1 MAIKKPPCKK
11 GGFPVKE
18 IYLLLSDYS
27 AAATVSAV
35 FGTLTFLSTK
45 PALRQRVQIEI
56 VLEVPPNCALI
67 LRRFGLH
74 VLRVWLFDLLTLLP
88 VIVVFPQISHIL
100 DISISSLTNNITK
113 IKR

>member
-1 MAIKKPPCKK
+1 M
-11 GGFPVKE
+11 
-18 IYLLLSDYS
+18 
-27 AAATVSAV
+27 
-35 FGTLTFLSTK
+35 
-45 PALRQRVQIEI
+45 QIEI